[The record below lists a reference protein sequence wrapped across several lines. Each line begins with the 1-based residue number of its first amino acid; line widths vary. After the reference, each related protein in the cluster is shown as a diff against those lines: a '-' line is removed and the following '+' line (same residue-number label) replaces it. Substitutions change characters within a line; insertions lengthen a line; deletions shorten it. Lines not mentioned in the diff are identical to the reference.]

1 MDILVD
7 ILIPGFLIV
16 GGVAAGLVLARRF
29 GEIPPGLPARL
40 AVSVVYVGV
49 SLTLITIASAW
60 IGFLALG
67 LGALVALLPRAFIA
81 QARETRWHWP
91 SVMLGFVFVPL
102 AVAAVW
108 LASTL

>member
-1 MDILVD
+1 MDIL
-7 ILIPGFLIV
+7 ILGFLI
-16 GGVAAGLVLARRF
+16 AAGLVAGLVFTRRF

-60 IGFLALG
+60 IGLVAIG
-67 LGALVALLPRAFIA
+67 LGALAALLPRRFLA

-91 SVMLGFVFVPL
+91 SVIVGFVFVPL

-108 LASTL
+108 LASRL

>member
-1 MDILVD
+1 VD

-16 GGVAAGLVLARRF
+16 AGVAAGLVFARRF

-67 LGALVALLPRAFIA
+67 LGALGALLPRAFIA

-91 SVMLGFVFVPL
+91 SVMLGFVFVPF